1 MLDTV
6 ASSPLAGQAR
16 APLFLDLETYF
27 DDECS
32 LKKMS
37 TWEYNVHPLSHPQC
51 VILDDPLVSGGIET
65 RLLPRQPAAP
75 GSFDETPAAH
85 LKKILVEHGY
95 EHRPVIAHNGAFD
108 FSYIRYHTGLV
119 PGQCVCT
126 MMMDQ
131 YLNGSAYTRTRG
143 PKRYMHGQSLEDCYQ
158 TYVLGNGEEE
168 RQAKDRRGLFS
179 VMGKHPQD
187 LGQADLEAYLVY
199 AHQDVEKL
207 RAVWEKMDGKIPAI
221 RRYFIDWALRQMCD
235 PVLRLDHEK
244 LRHHQELQDQEVKD
258 YMDSQGIEASQLR
271 SSAKFK
277 DIMDAIYPGGWPTI
291 PSPSD
296 PGKQIAL
303 ASKAHPEWKRIYNS
317 PYTPPD
323 VVRMMDLKGEVSAGS
338 RDKRNYRYARIAKAL
353 GGAFPLHIVASGAH
367 THRPTG
373 SDGSGGN
380 PLNWP
385 SEGIVRHCI
394 EAPAGYVLF
403 GADYSGFELRI
414 TRWMVRDHTGIDYI
428 LNDRDMYVDLFA
440 DAFGVDPMTVDDK
453 QRFMGKIGQLSCL
466 AADTPILTKQ
476 GWVPLGRMTKEL
488 DVWDGVEWVSH
499 EGLVDQGV
507 RRTYLYGKPHP
518 IRATSDHIIFDMGEE
533 KPISQRWEGT
543 KPRNEQVYD
552 LVNAGPRRRF
562 MTTIGLVSNCQY
574 GTGAER
580 LGISLGIDHMDAM
593 RIVDTFRKVKHPA
606 LPAAWRFCDA
616 LLNQVARSGS
626 IDRETLGQHLS
637 LPTETLIGFF
647 SDKQGVAVV
656 RWPSGTCMSYRDLH
670 MSSEGLSYSSR
681 GPGWSSNVYGALL
694 VENLAQSLANEIMT
708 HAQFLIE
715 KELGVRV
722 CHNIYDELVGMLPES
737 QAEAYLP
744 EIQRILE
751 ESYRPYWPD
760 MPPLVCKPKL
770 GRVYGDIK

>member
-1 MLDTV
+1 MNTP
-6 ASSPLAGQAR
+6 ASSPRAVINPYPTGHGN

-27 DDECS
+27 DDGCS
-32 LKKMS
+32 LKNMS

-51 VILDDPLVSGGIET
+51 VILDDPLMPGEGVT
-65 RLLPRQPAAP
+65 PLLLPRQPAAP
-75 GSFDETPAAH
+75 GSFDETPAAQ
-85 LKKILVEHGY
+85 LKRILVGRGY
-95 EHRPVIAHNGAFD
+95 EHRPVVAHNGAFD

-143 PKRYMHGQSLEDCYQ
+143 SKRYMHGQSLEDCYQ

-187 LGQADLEAYLVY
+187 LDQADLEAYLVY
-199 AHQDVEKL
+199 AYQDVEKL

-258 YMDSQGIEASQLR
+258 YMDSQGIQASQLR

-277 DIMDAIYPGGWPTI
+277 EIMDAIYPGGWPTI

-296 PGKQIAL
+296 PDKQIAL

-338 RDKRNYRYARIAKAL
+338 RDKRNYRYSRIAKAL

-385 SEGIVRHCI
+385 SKGIVRNCI
-394 EAPAGYVLF
+394 EAPPGYVLF
-403 GADYSGFELRI
+403 AADYSGFELRI
-414 TRWMVRDHTGIDYI
+414 TRWMVRDQTGIDYI
-428 LNDRDMYVDLFA
+428 LNDRDMYVDLYA
-440 DAFGVDPMTVDDK
+440 EAFGVDPATVDLD
-453 QRFMGKIGQLSCL
+453 QRFMGKIGQLS
-466 AADTPILTKQ
+466 
-476 GWVPLGRMTKEL
+476 
-488 DVWDGVEWVSH
+488 
-499 EGLVDQGV
+499 
-507 RRTYLYGKPHP
+507 
-518 IRATSDHIIFDMGEE
+518 
-533 KPISQRWEGT
+533 
-543 KPRNEQVYD
+543 
-552 LVNAGPRRRF
+552 
-562 MTTIGLVSNCQY
+562 CQY

-626 IDRETLGQHLS
+626 IDRETLGQHLN
-637 LPTETLIGFF
+637 LPTETLIGFY
-647 SDKQGVAVV
+647 SHEQGVAVV
-656 RWPSGTCMSYRDLH
+656 RWPSGTCMNYRDLH
-670 MSSEGLSYSSR
+670 LSSEGLSYSSR

-715 KELGVRV
+715 KQLGVRV
-722 CHNIYDELVGMLPES
+722 AHNIYDELVGLLPEA